1 MKLINVTNSHS
12 QLVYNQLENT
22 DANMIKVY
30 TIGNTTVIYTD
41 AYKHAEIVLKND
53 NRNILPSEVDFVHK
67 YFKRKLDE
75 GIYDFSNISYL
86 ESPGLI
92 EMSITKKQLKLKG
105 FSYFFY

>member
-1 MKLINVTNSHS
+1 MKLVNVTNSHS
-12 QLVYNQLENT
+12 KMVYNQLEHT

-41 AYKHAEIVLKND
+41 AYKHAEIVLKNSK
-53 NRNILPSEVDFVHK
+53 RNIMLSEIEFVHK

-75 GIYDFSNISYL
+75 NVYDFANISYL

-92 EMSITKKQLKLKG
+92 EMSITKN
-105 FSYFFY
+105 S

>member
-12 QLVYNQLENT
+12 RMVYNQLENT

-41 AYKHAEIVLKND
+41 AYKHAEIVLKNK
-53 NRNILPSEVDFVHK
+53 NRNILPTEVEFVHK
-67 YFKRKLDE
+67 YFKHKLND
-75 GIYDFSNISYL
+75 GTYDFENISYL

-92 EMSITKKQLKLKG
+92 EMSIKK
-105 FSYFFY
+105 S

>member
-41 AYKHAEIVLKND
+41 AYKHAEIVLK
-53 NRNILPSEVDFVHK
+53 
-67 YFKRKLDE
+67 KR
-75 GIYDFSNISYL
+75 
-86 ESPGLI
+86 
-92 EMSITKKQLKLKG
+92 
-105 FSYFFY
+105 

>member
-22 DANMIKVY
+22 DANMIKIY

-53 NRNILPSEVDFVHK
+53 NRNILPSEVDFVHN

-75 GIYDFSNISYL
+75 GTYDFSNISYL

-92 EMSITKKQLKLKG
+92 EMSITKK
-105 FSYFFY
+105 

>member
-41 AYKHAEIVLKND
+41 AYKHAEIVLKTT
-53 NRNILPSEVDFVHK
+53 IETSCH
-67 YFKRKLDE
+67 RKL
-75 GIYDFSNISYL
+75 ILYISISN
-86 ESPGLI
+86 EN
-92 EMSITKKQLKLKG
+92 
-105 FSYFFY
+105 

>member
-12 QLVYNQLENT
+12 QMVYNQLENT

-53 NRNILPSEVDFVHK
+53 NRNIQPSEVEFVHK

-75 GIYDFSNISYL
+75 KTYDFTNISYL

-92 EMSITKKQLKLKG
+92 EMSIIKN
-105 FSYFFY
+105 S

>member
-12 QLVYNQLENT
+12 QMVYNQLENT

-53 NRNILPSEVDFVHK
+53 NRNIQASEVEFVHK

-75 GIYDFSNISYL
+75 KTYDFTNISYL

-92 EMSITKKQLKLKG
+92 EMSITKK
-105 FSYFFY
+105 

>member
-30 TIGNTTVIYTD
+30 TIVIYTD

-53 NRNILPSEVDFVHK
+53 NRNILPPEVDFVHK
-67 YFKRKLDE
+67 YFKRKLDK
-75 GIYDFSNISYL
+75 GTYDFANISYL

-92 EMSITKKQLKLKG
+92 EMSINKK
-105 FSYFFY
+105 